1 MKGLNQTNSAQNR
14 PHASS
19 FDHKPRVCARCG
31 GIMVIARTIPS
42 FGTLPELNT
51 FMCQA
56 CGETSTIIE
65 TKSSVVTI
73 PIALDFL

>member
-1 MKGLNQTNSAQNR
+1 MKGLNQANSAQNR
-14 PHASS
+14 PRANCS
-19 FDHKPRVCARCG
+19 DHKTRVCTHCG

-42 FGTLPELNT
+42 VGTLPELNT
-51 FMCQA
+51 FMCRA
-56 CGETSTIIE
+56 CGETTTIVE